1 MNSNEKTKRVKPI
14 CVRSSVNV
22 NPAKD
27 YNDFA
32 KNLRD
37 EDAEFDRLISQLK
50 ESIRRARTK

>member
-1 MNSNEKTKRVKPI
+1 MNSEEKQWVKPI

-27 YNDFA
+27 FNDFA
-32 KNLRD
+32 NNLRD
-37 EDAEFDRLISQLK
+37 KDAEFDRLISQLK

>member
-1 MNSNEKTKRVKPI
+1 MNSEEKQWGRPI

-27 YNDFA
+27 FNDFA
-32 KNLRD
+32 NNLRD

>member
-1 MNSNEKTKRVKPI
+1 MSKPI

-27 YNDFA
+27 FNDFA
-32 KNLRD
+32 ANLRD

>member
-1 MNSNEKTKRVKPI
+1 MHLKEKTKRVKPI

-27 YNDFA
+27 FNDFA
-32 KNLRD
+32 ANLRD

-50 ESIRRARTK
+50 EHVRINRTR